1 MKIVTI
7 SINIQILVESLHN
20 EVKYIQMAGEWMQ
33 TAGEWLF
40 ISNNTHA
47 SYIIRLTCKYTLW
60 NKICNPITA
69 GQTHFKNLAGNDSK
83 FWTWV

>member
-20 EVKYIQMAGEWMQ
+20 EVKYIQTAGEWMQ

-47 SYIIRLTCKYTLW
+47 GYIIRLTCKYTLW
-60 NKICNPITA
+60 NKICNPIAA